1 MLELYDCTVIRWQQA
16 LFVGS
21 SRRCEACCPERLL
34 CCAAVQEAA
43 VYWGGAPPPPA
54 EQRAKLRAA
63 EQHVAQLHQQLA
75 ALDPDAHALP
85 GPAAGTG
92 LLAPGRPSAPATSLP
107 QLPLPLAP
115 SPVAHLL
122 AADELA
128 LEDTLL
134 PGSVPRGT

>member
-1 MLELYDCTVIRWQQA
+1 
-16 LFVGS
+16 
-21 SRRCEACCPERLL
+21 
-34 CCAAVQEAA
+34 VQEAA
-43 VYWGGAPPPPA
+43 VYWGGPPPTLA

-75 ALDPDAHALP
+75 ALDPDAHAFP

-107 QLPLPLAP
+107 QLPLPLAT

-128 LEDTLL
+128 LEDALL